1 VLDRDVT
8 TGPSGKQSWQW
19 RSGDVASS
27 ADRSEHSR
35 SGSDTEAA
43 AAIAGGRW
51 GTGTVS
57 MPLLLRLLIAVLSGL
72 AMGFGF
78 QPYAIWPLSFVGIAG
93 LAIAAHGTR
102 ARRAFLVGYLFGVAM
117 LGVAISWVRVIIGG
131 GGVAILGVVGLIGF
145 EALAFALAGVA
156 FTLVGRLRGWPVLA
170 AAAWTGVEYLYAHY
184 PFGGFGWTRIGYTA
198 VDSPVAGLYPIIGV
212 AGVSFVMA
220 LLGLMVGWLVLKLIS
235 RLGERSRG
243 TVRSWLVRLAIP
255 PAAVWLIVI
264 GSGFAFADWNPGPA
278 SGTGKSAKVGIV
290 QGNVPGKG
298 IDALGRMR
306 TVTENHLQE
315 TTRLM
320 DRVRN
325 GNEPKPDF
333 VLWPE
338 NSTDIDPT
346 HDPITHAQ
354 VQSAAHIAGVPI
366 FVGAAMDGPGP
377 DQRQISGLWWDPHRG
392 GPVARYNKR
401 NLVPFGEWIPFRD
414 QLLPLFPVL
423 KLVGA
428 QGVPGTKPGALTVP
442 MNIAG
447 HQRQVTVGD
456 MICFELAYDDTVYD
470 TVTHGAQLLTVQS
483 NNATYIGTGQVDQQ
497 FAITRARAMELRREI
512 AVATTN
518 GVSGVIQRDGSVSWK
533 SQERTA
539 ASTVATMPLR
549 DRLTPAVRIAPWLD
563 RGLGLLGLAAC
574 VVGII
579 VARNRSVRARL
590 GSRQA

>member
-1 VLDRDVT
+1 
-8 TGPSGKQSWQW
+8 
-19 RSGDVASS
+19 
-27 ADRSEHSR
+27 
-35 SGSDTEAA
+35 
-43 AAIAGGRW
+43 
-51 GTGTVS
+51 
-57 MPLLLRLLIAVLSGL
+57 
-72 AMGFGF
+72 MGFAF
-78 QPYAIWPLSFVGIAG
+78 QPYAIWPLSFVGVAG

-102 ARRAFLVGYLFGVAM
+102 ARRAFGVGYLFGSAM

-156 FTLVGRLRGWPVLA
+156 FTLVGRLRAWPLLA

-212 AGVSFVMA
+212 AGVSFMMA
-220 LLGLMVGWLVLKLIS
+220 LLGLMVGWVVLRLIAHF
-235 RLGERSRG
+235 RERSRG
-243 TVRSWLVRLAIP
+243 NVRSWLVRLAIP
-255 PAAVWLIVI
+255 PAAVWLIAV
-264 GSGFAFADWNPGPA
+264 GSGFAFTGWNPGPA
-278 SGTGKSAKVGIV
+278 AGTGKSAEVGIV

-320 DRVRN
+320 DQVRN
-325 GNEPKPDF
+325 GSEPKPDF

-346 HDPITHAQ
+346 QDPITHAQ
-354 VQSAAHIAGVPI
+354 VQSAASVAGVPV
-366 FVGAAMDGPGP
+366 FVGAAMAGPGP
-377 DQRQISGLWWDPHRG
+377 DQRQISGLWWDPDRG
-392 GPVARYNKR
+392 PIARYNKR

-442 MNIAG
+442 MTIG
-447 HQRQVTVGD
+447 GQQRQVTVGD

-512 AVATTN
+512 AVSTTN

-539 ASTVATMPLR
+539 ASTVADMPLR
-549 DRLTPAVRIAPWLD
+549 NQLTPAVRIAPWLD

-574 VVGII
+574 ILGII
-579 VARNRSVRARL
+579 VARNRPVRARL
-590 GSRQA
+590 VRR